1 MKISCIDKQ
10 VGKLLAEAFY
20 TIPPFQR
27 AYSWDTP
34 NVEDFWNDVIVDNE
48 SDYFIGNFVIYEDG
62 DRFGVVDGQ
71 QRLTTLT
78 LLLCALRNAYADAG
92 HVDLAKG
99 VHGLIERTDLS
110 NKLFY
115 VLRTS
120 SSYPFLQEHIQKFPE
135 PPDVPEDVGDEE
147 KHLKAAYDYFRS
159 QIKANVDAIRSKTTL
174 SENARKKAVQEE
186 LTGIRDKVTRL
197 KLIVT
202 SLTNDDDA
210 YVIFETLN
218 TRGKDLTLSD
228 LVKGHLSR
236 LVTSNNQGVNLAK
249 TKWEK
254 IASTFDESQADLS
267 ISTFIHHLWLSQY
280 DYVTEKKLYK
290 VLRKTIVKAN
300 AKAFLNDL
308 VTNSSLYRQLFEPSY
323 RKWKKEELD
332 VRDSLAALNLFR
344 IRQQVPMALCLLRL
358 YDDGEIK
365 LAQLRATMKAI
376 EDFHFAFTAVT
387 SQRSSGGISFMYA
400 SAAKNLYL
408 AKGPQKRA
416 DKLSEFRKKL
426 SSKLPIYGEF
436 CVNFVDLK
444 YSSKFTKQKP
454 LVRYIL
460 HRMYEHNSPGLSID
474 IDKMTIE
481 HIFPEKPKA
490 GSGVKEETIASIG
503 NLILVNAELNKKMAN
518 KSFEEKRS
526 ILSNAGVWVDPVLL
540 SAKEWGGKQIEER
553 GDAMATQAYEE
564 IWRLT

>member
-27 AYSWDTP
+27 AYSWDRP
-34 NVEDFWNDVIVDNE
+34 NVEDFWNDIIVDNE

-78 LLLCALRNAYADAG
+78 LLLCALRNSYADAG
-92 HVDLAKG
+92 LIELAKG
-99 VHGLIERTDLS
+99 VHSLIERTDLS

-115 VLRTS
+115 VLQTS

-147 KHLKAAYDYFRS
+147 KLLKAAYQYFRD
-159 QIKANVDAIRSKTTL
+159 QIQENVDAIHSKTTL
-174 SENARKKAVQEE
+174 TETAKRKAVESE
-186 LTGIRDKVTRL
+186 LTEIRNKITRL

-236 LVTSNNQGVNLAK
+236 LVTPNNQGVNLAK

-290 VLRKTIVKAN
+290 ILRKTIVKAN
-300 AKAFLNDL
+300 AKAFLDDL
-308 VTNSSLYRQLFEPSY
+308 VTESSLYRQLFEPSY
-323 RKWKKEELD
+323 RKWKKEEYE
-332 VRDSLAALNLFR
+332 VRDSIAALNLFR
-344 IRQQVPMALCLLRL
+344 IRQQVPMTLCLLRL
-358 YDDGEIK
+358 YDEGSIK
-365 LAQLRATMKAI
+365 LSQLRATMKAI

-408 AKGPQKRA
+408 AKSPQKRA
-416 DKLSEFRKKL
+416 DKLSDFREKL
-426 SSKLPIYGEF
+426 SSKLPGYGEF
-436 CVNFVDLK
+436 LVDFVDLK
-444 YSSKFTKQKP
+444 YSSIFTKQKP

-460 HRMYEHNSPGLSID
+460 HRMYEHYSQGLYID

-481 HIFPEKPKA
+481 HIFPEKPK
-490 GSGVKEETIASIG
+490 SGGRLKEETIASIG
-503 NLILVNAELNKKMAN
+503 NLILVSPELNKRLAN

-526 ILSNAGVWVDPVLL
+526 ILSETGVWVDPVLL
-540 SAKEWGGKQIEER
+540 KAKEWGSKQIEER
-553 GDAMATQAYEE
+553 GDLMAEQAYEE
-564 IWRLT
+564 VWKLN